1 MSRSKRLTDAQRMEI
16 VREAADGVST
26 SVLAKRFGVTPRAV
40 QYTLKSDDQRQRDT
54 AVPVLAVSVKVTPD
68 EMAAFDAVLASAGI
82 ETRSEGLRRLMQA
95 AGGTFVADTSLAAEM
110 ARYRASLNDVGNG
123 VARIAKQMQKANRE
137 GQGTGAEFS
146 ELRLAQMRGLA
157 RFILDSA
164 DEIDLLVR
172 RRRDAMQLKATAS
185 SQRVLWSRLTRRRP
199 PMRWQC
205 CRRHCGYSPKT
216 RRYVRRWR
224 TWPR

>member
-16 VREAADGVST
+16 VREAADGVPT
-26 SVLAKRFGVTPRAV
+26 SVLAQRFGVTPRAV
-40 QYTLKSDDQRQRDT
+40 QYTLKSDAERQRDT
-54 AVPVLAVSVKVTPD
+54 AVPVLAVSVKVTSE
-68 EMAAFDAVLASAGI
+68 EMEAFDGVLASAGI

-110 ARYRASLNDVGNG
+110 ARYRASLNEVGNG
-123 VARIAKQMQKANRE
+123 VAQIAKQMQKANRV
-137 GQGTGAEFS
+137 GQGTGPEFS

-172 RRRDAMQLKATAS
+172 RRRDAMQLDATAAL
-185 SQRVLWSRLTRRRP
+185 REFA
-199 PMRWQC
+199 
-205 CRRHCGYSPKT
+205 HAAE
-216 RRYVRRWR
+216 
-224 TWPR
+224 

>member
-26 SVLAKRFGVTPRAV
+26 SVLAERFGVTPRAV

-54 AVPVLAVSVKVTPD
+54 AVPVLAVSVKVTSE
-68 EMAAFDAVLASAGI
+68 EMQAFDAVLASAGI

-95 AGGTFVADTSLAAEM
+95 AGGTFVADAQLAAEM
-110 ARYRASLNDVGNG
+110 ARYRASLNEVGNG
-123 VARIAKQMQKANRE
+123 VAQIAKQMQKANRA
-137 GQGTGAEFS
+137 GQGTGPEFS
-146 ELRLAQMRGLA
+146 EMRLAQMRGLA

-172 RRRDAMQLKATAS
+172 RRRDAMQLEATAAL
-185 SQRVLWSRLTRRRP
+185 REFA
-199 PMRWQC
+199 
-205 CRRHCGYSPKT
+205 HAAE
-216 RRYVRRWR
+216 
-224 TWPR
+224 

>member
-26 SVLAKRFGVTPRAV
+26 SVLAERFGVTPRAV

-54 AVPVLAVSVKVTPD
+54 AVPVLAVSVKVTPE

-95 AGGTFVADTSLAAEM
+95 AGGTFVADAQLAAEM
-110 ARYRASLNDVGNG
+110 ARYRASLNEVGNG
-123 VARIAKQMQKANRE
+123 VAQIAKQMQKANRA
-137 GQGTGAEFS
+137 GQGTGPEFS

-172 RRRDAMQLKATAS
+172 RRRDAMQMDATAAL
-185 SQRVLWSRLTRRRP
+185 REFA
-199 PMRWQC
+199 
-205 CRRHCGYSPKT
+205 HAAE
-216 RRYVRRWR
+216 
-224 TWPR
+224 

>member
-16 VREAADGVST
+16 VREAADGVPT
-26 SVLAKRFGVTPRAV
+26 SVLAQRFGVTPRAV
-40 QYTLKSDDQRQRDT
+40 QYTVKSDAERQRDT

-68 EMAAFDAVLASAGI
+68 EMASFDAVLASAGI

-110 ARYRASLNDVGNG
+110 ARYRASLNEVGNG
-123 VARIAKQMQKANRE
+123 VVQIAKQMQKANRVV
-137 GQGTGAEFS
+137 QGTGAEFS
-146 ELRLAQMRGLA
+146 ELRLAQLRGLA

-172 RRRDAMQLKATAS
+172 RRRDAMQLDATAAL
-185 SQRVLWSRLTRRRP
+185 REFA
-199 PMRWQC
+199 
-205 CRRHCGYSPKT
+205 HAAE
-216 RRYVRRWR
+216 
-224 TWPR
+224 